1 MTNGENNVQETNMD
15 DDEKAVAQLKIHRFH
30 DQPERIFYLYKGI
43 NTVGRDPNVCNIWLT
58 DDFICRVHMYI
69 NVQDMFIFIRDEAKR
84 PGERPTLFC
93 ISQVMELNTWYPCTP
108 DMRYKLAG
116 VLTLSDVRRLTEAE
130 QEAAPRKGYITPEQ
144 QEAIDNRTY
153 LEETFVGDG
162 PPELD
167 TQPSAPL
174 IVMPSYYNLNPS
186 SRGSSYN
193 SRSASAPRYEREG
206 DHIRAPSDHSFDSTQ
221 KLEDLTQVVREE
233 RRNSNRRVSLPPALI
248 VPGAPADVTLPRP
261 NVRGGPGCFNP
272 PSKLPDHILRNPREY
287 FDNMHTSSQ
296 PNDIHHE
303 ATLVI
308 SDNLDDASQSSVI
321 LPETQPTQLLAPT
334 SQDIAPNSLPEDI
347 VVSGRRP
354 SVERQQEDAGDV
366 DDRAHGSRS
375 GSVVPESPVPSQ
387 QDYIPST
394 PADLIGLSRTAIRD
408 TQKQHRG
415 EDEEDEDR
423 VPQTPV
429 EEQQDGQKQHTAM
442 SDVSTLEANQLS
454 ESIPDSQAT
463 QEAIRL
469 NLSSDD
475 QPQHHQQEDIIVKT
489 EEVESERLL
498 LHSVDSQNV
507 SLSSPGAVKAEDDD
521 NEGTKVD
528 EDSKPRWRF
537 GKEVCPDSQHSTQSS
552 SRDKSREEPHGTS
565 TSTTTITTTNI
576 TFTSTATPATTTY
589 PLQPESAEP
598 QASEQML
605 NAEPYHSSQDS
616 DRTASREGSPKH
628 SLETDAAPEE
638 PPKPAKQIKVNST
651 DDVSKGTTV
660 RLTRGA
666 SAVKLKKSGSADPPH
681 FFGHTPTL
689 RSTRSTARD
698 HHSIMISS
706 PGWDE
711 WKKKDALSK
720 KHVGVYND
728 EAHIDMT
735 VLVFNPINGRRTCKL
750 MCAIARG
757 VPIVTDDWLKDSIS
771 DGQCRPT
778 DDYLYEDEQ
787 MEEDYNFSFKDVC
800 AKGRS
805 NVENGVQIF
814 KNYEFYCVTIT
825 KKQPHGGPSLTE
837 NGYLVKDT
845 VRANVLPMI
854 KICGGKVLTR
864 SAKPD
869 PTRKETTIIIGQN
882 VEDCAETQKYIADG
896 FKVMDREFIL
906 SSILRQSPE
915 LDFETHAIPVREVV
929 EASNVKEEGGDAG
942 EHSDSTTASNTKTAR
957 SRSRSRSTSVVPS
970 ISRSSSNVRPQRS
983 SSTLSTSSTS
993 SAVTSTSPKDTTTT
1007 GKKRAT
1013 KKK

>member
-1 MTNGENNVQETNMD
+1 MD
-15 DDEKAVAQLKIHRFH
+15 DGEKAVAILRISQFH
-30 DQPERIFYLYKGI
+30 NTPERIFYLYKGI
-43 NTVGRDPNVCNIWLT
+43 NYVGRDPTMCNVWLT

-84 PGERPTLFC
+84 PGERSTTFC

-130 QEAAPRKGYITPEQ
+130 QEVAPRKGHITPEQ
-144 QEAIDNRTY
+144 QAAIDNRTY
-153 LEETFVGDG
+153 MEETFVGDG
-162 PPELD
+162 PPELN
-167 TQPSAPL
+167 TQPSAPS

-193 SRSASAPRYEREG
+193 SRSASAPRYERED

-233 RRNSNRRVSLPPALI
+233 RRNSNRSISLPPALI

-272 PSKLPDHILRNPREY
+272 PSKLPDHILHNPREY
-287 FDNMHTSSQ
+287 FDKIHTSSQ
-296 PNDIHHE
+296 LNDIHHE

-308 SDNLDDASQSSVI
+308 SDDLDDASQSSVI

-334 SQDIAPNSLPEDI
+334 SQDVAPSSLPEDI

-354 SVERQQEDAGDV
+354 SVERQREDAGDV

-408 TQKQHRG
+408 TQEQRRG

-454 ESIPDSQAT
+454 TSIPDSQAT

-469 NLSSDD
+469 SLSSDD
-475 QPQHHQQEDIIVKT
+475 QPQHHQQEDITVKT

-521 NEGTKVD
+521 DEGTKAD

-552 SRDKSREEPHGTS
+552 SRDRSREEPHGTS

-576 TFTSTATPATTTY
+576 TFTSTATTATTTY
-589 PLQPESAEP
+589 PLQPESAGP

-638 PPKPAKQIKVNST
+638 PPKPAKQIKIDST
-651 DDVSKGTTV
+651 DDVSKATTV

-666 SAVKLKKSGSADPPH
+666 SAAKLKKSGSVDPPP

-706 PGWDE
+706 PGW
-711 WKKKDALSK
+711 
-720 KHVGVYND
+720 
-728 EAHIDMT
+728 
-735 VLVFNPINGRRTCKL
+735 L

-778 DDYLYEDEQ
+778 DDYLFEDEQ
-787 MEEDYNFSFKDVC
+787 MEEEYNFSFKDVC

-805 NVENGVQIF
+805 NVENGIQIF
-814 KNYEFYCVTIT
+814 KNYEFYCVTTT
-825 KKQPHGGPSLTE
+825 KKQPHGEPSLTE
-837 NGYLVKDT
+837 HGYLVKDT

-854 KICGGKVLTR
+854 RICGGKVLTR

-882 VEDCAETQKYIADG
+882 VEDCSDTQKYIADG

-929 EASNVKEEGGDAG
+929 EAANVEEEGDDAG

-957 SRSRSRSTSVVPS
+957 SRSRSTSAVPS
-970 ISRSSSNVRPQRS
+970 MSRSSSSVRPQRS

-993 SAVTSTSPKDTTTT
+993 SAVTSTSPKDTATT